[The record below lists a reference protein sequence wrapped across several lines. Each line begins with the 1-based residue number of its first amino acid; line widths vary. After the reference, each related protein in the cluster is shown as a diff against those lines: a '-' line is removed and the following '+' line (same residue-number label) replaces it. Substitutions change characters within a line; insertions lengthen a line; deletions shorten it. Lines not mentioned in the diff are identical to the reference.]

1 MSYEEYAE
9 RRHREALMQ
18 KTKEKLVEIITQLE
32 KKVEDLGGDTDQI
45 DYD

>member
-1 MSYEEYAE
+1 
-9 RRHREALMQ
+9 MQ
-18 KTKEKLVEIITQLE
+18 KTKEKLVEIIIQLE

>member
-1 MSYEEYAE
+1 MSYDELLE

-18 KTKEKLVEIITQLE
+18 KTKEKLVEIIIQIE
-32 KKVEDLGGDTDQI
+32 REVEELGGDLDQI